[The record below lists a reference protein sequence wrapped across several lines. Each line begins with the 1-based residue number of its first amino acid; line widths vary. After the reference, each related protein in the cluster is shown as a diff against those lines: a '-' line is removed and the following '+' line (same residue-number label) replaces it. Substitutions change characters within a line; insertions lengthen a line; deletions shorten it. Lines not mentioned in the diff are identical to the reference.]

1 MLLRKTKQKK
11 HLNNKEEKGSDAKGE
26 KTREAQLSID
36 IFETNDFFFIQ
47 SPIAAVKSKDLKISV
62 EDKILTIRG
71 EREKPILTSG
81 KYIYK
86 ECYWGKF
93 SRKIILPD
101 EVDSSKVEAT
111 LEDGLLTVKIQRINK
126 KKKEKE
132 ISVKEI
138 D

>member
-1 MLLRKTKQKK
+1 MLLRKTKKK
-11 HLNNKEEKGSDAKGE
+11 ISSENSKEKILTPKKEGPN
-26 KTREAQLSID
+26 EAQLSID
-36 IFETNDFFFIQ
+36 IFKTDNFFFIQ

-62 EDKILTIRG
+62 EDQILTIQG
-71 EREKPILTSG
+71 EREKPNLTNG
-81 KYIYK
+81 KYIYE

-111 LEDGLLTVKIQRINK
+111 LEDGLLTVKIQRIQK
-126 KKKEKE
+126 KKKKQ